1 MRISNQG
8 RPGLAISG
16 ISRQN
21 NFFMRYMRRL
31 FLLSLCMLPALAGAA
46 DHYHLARV
54 LVAGSERL
62 S

>member
-1 MRISNQG
+1 
-8 RPGLAISG
+8 
-16 ISRQN
+16 
-21 NFFMRYMRRL
+21 MRYMRRL